1 MDIKESIVLPM
12 TAEEEY
18 RNAAMPMPRGPNDL
32 EVIIQ
37 RLESHNKH
45 LHQYTTHLETEL
57 IKERE
62 AHYKLKSKI
71 ENLLNEYRNKGVV

>member
-1 MDIKESIVLPM
+1 MNIKEHIVLPM
-12 TAEEEY
+12 TTEEEY
-18 RNAAMPMPRGPNDL
+18 RNAAMPMPQGPDDL
-32 EVIIQ
+32 GLIIK

-62 AHYKLKSKI
+62 AHYKLKSKV
-71 ENLLNEYRNKGVV
+71 ENLLSEYRNKGVV